1 MRNSRTIA
9 INAILFALTI
19 VLTVITSAVPI
30 PGVSIAF
37 LMLLPVLVAA
47 QVERISTAAFTGFV
61 LGLSSLV
68 CAFIFPNV
76 LSPLFYNPL
85 VSVLPRILIGMVS
98 WTAFRYTNI
107 AIDKIADRLNKNKP
121 PKSSI
126 ENLPYK
132 RKGARRFAFV
142 SAFSAMTGVIT
153 NTAFVLAMM
162 WLFFRN
168 KVVGEMVI
176 NAEFFTALLSL
187 NFVIEIAV
195 CAVLVPPI
203 VYAVKL
209 VLKQPL
215 VVNGY
220 DYLKKLNATVIA
232 DDAREHVG
240 DSKTEDSICIG
251 QSESINDLDA
261 TEIQGALVIDS
272 SENATNNDE
281 NTLNIDT
288 KTTGKPDSAVETVPD
303 EKING

>member
-76 LSPLFYNPL
+76 MSPLFYNPL
-85 VSVLPRILIGMVS
+85 VSVLPRILIGIVS
-98 WTAFRYTNI
+98 WTVFRYTNV
-107 AIDKIADRLNKNKP
+107 AIDKIVDR
-121 PKSSI
+121 KSKKKTYSTLTESI
-126 ENLPYK
+126 PLK
-132 RKGARRFAFV
+132 RKGAKRFTFV

-153 NTAFVLAMM
+153 NTSFVLAMM

-176 NAEFFTALLSL
+176 NAEFFTALLSI

-215 VVNGY
+215 TVNGY
-220 DYLKKLNATVIA
+220 DYLKKLHSTISVDNN
-232 DDAREHVG
+232 
-240 DSKTEDSICIG
+240 KDSIDNIELKKDVE
-251 QSESINDLDA
+251 Q
-261 TEIQGALVIDS
+261 IDS
-272 SENATNNDE
+272 NNL
-281 NTLNIDT
+281 NT
-288 KTTGKPDSAVETVPD
+288 PD
-303 EKING
+303 NL